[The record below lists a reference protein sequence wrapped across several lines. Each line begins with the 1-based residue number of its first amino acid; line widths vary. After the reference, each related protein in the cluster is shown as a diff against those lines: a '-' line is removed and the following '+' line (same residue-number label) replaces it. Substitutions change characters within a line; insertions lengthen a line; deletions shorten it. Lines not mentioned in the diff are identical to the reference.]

1 MAKKKKRLRAQIT
14 VGHDANGIPIYKW
27 ASGYTKKELEENKEE
42 LRRTYINGAVAVRR
56 DIQLGEFVKEWYE
69 IYKLGAAS
77 HGGRKISAST
87 QANYRTAINVH
98 IFPAF
103 ADRQMRA
110 ITAGDLQ
117 RFMNSLNSY
126 SRTLIGDVYSV
137 LKNVFSMAYAQGI
150 VDRDPAVAL
159 KKPEAGRPTPRRAL
173 TPAETAAV
181 LKLVETHHDG
191 LLLAILYYTGMRRG
205 EALGLQ
211 WADINFSKRLISIR
225 RDIDFDT
232 GSVGDVKSKTS
243 LRDIPIVDEL
253 YVLLQKCRSV
263 GNGFVIQSPHL
274 KSFWS
279 QGTFV
284 RHWNA
289 IQKALSEIDPSI
301 ENVRGSSI
309 LTPHYFR
316 HNYATLL
323 FEADV
328 DVLTAQTFL
337 GHADPKTTLKIYTH
351 LRESKRIQNTEKLQ
365 KAFSRPV

>member
-1 MAKKKKRLRAQIT
+1 MIKKKKRLRAQIT
-14 VGHDANGIPIYKW
+14 VGHDATGAPIYKW
-27 ASGYTKKELEENKEE
+27 ASGYTKKELSENKEE
-42 LRRTYINGAVAVRR
+42 LRRTYINGAIAVRR

-117 RFMNSLNSY
+117 RFMNGLNSY
-126 SRTLIGDVYSV
+126 SRTLIGDVYGV

-159 KKPEAGRPTPRRAL
+159 KKPEAGSPTPRRAL
-173 TPAETAAV
+173 TPAETSAV
-181 LKLVETHHDG
+181 LKLIDTHPDG
-191 LLLAILYYTGMRRG
+191 LLLAILYYSGVRRG

-211 WADINFSKRLISIR
+211 WNDINFAKRQLSIR
-225 RDIDFDT
+225 RDIDFDSGT
-232 GSVGDVKSKTS
+232 VGEVKSKCS

-253 YVLLQKCRSV
+253 YCLLQKNRSV
-263 GNGFVIQSPHL
+263 GAGFVIQSPHL
-274 KSFWS
+274 KSYWS

-289 IQKALSEIDPSI
+289 IQKAIYDIDHTV
-301 ENVRGSSI
+301 ENAGHASI

-328 DVLTAQTFL
+328 DVLTAQVFL

-351 LRESKRIQNTEKLQ
+351 LRETKRVQNTEKLQ
-365 KAFSRPV
+365 KAFSRPI